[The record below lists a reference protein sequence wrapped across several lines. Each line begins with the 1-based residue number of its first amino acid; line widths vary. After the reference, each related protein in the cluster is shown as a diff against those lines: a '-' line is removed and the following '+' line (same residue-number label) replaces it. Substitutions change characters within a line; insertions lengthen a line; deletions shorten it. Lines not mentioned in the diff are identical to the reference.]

1 MSAPVVGGGGRKRG
15 AAGAAGLARR
25 SKART
30 GAGDGGAGGEAS
42 SSGDVTGNAV
52 GADLS
57 DEDEARGLPDANG
70 AQLDQAADTRGGRR
84 GGGASA
90 QHDAARRPQG
100 PAAGGEAMEGPAAGR
115 GTRGSPGP
123 PRNRWR
129 DEHFTALVRQV
140 TEVQPLARGVRSD
153 EKRRRWE
160 LVCSR
165 LQAMEMF
172 RCEVSVSSAKQQLKK
187 TLKWARADIL
197 GRDNAAADAE
207 GDGERSDLQRA
218 HRALLRLIDEGKEPD
233 TEEDGPLAQPS
244 QRGRQPNQP
253 HDTTHVDNVV
263 DSLRA
268 AIGNTPRAAADTA
281 LHGDLLSLLRE
292 GLAQLREERRV
303 LMDMNQKLTTAM
315 IQGLQHLSPGS
326 AAR

>member
-1 MSAPVVGGGGRKRG
+1 MSAHVAGGGGRKRG
-15 AAGAAGLARR
+15 AAGAAGVARR

-30 GAGDGGAGGEAS
+30 GAGDGEAGGEAS

-52 GADLS
+52 GAADLS
-57 DEDEARGLPDANG
+57 DEDEARGLLDANG

-90 QHDAARRPQG
+90 PHDAARRPQG
-100 PAAGGEAMEGPAAGR
+100 PAAGGEATEGPAGR

-140 TEVQPLARGVRSD
+140 TQVQPIARGVRSD

-197 GRDNAAADAE
+197 RRDNAATGAE

-218 HRALLRLIDEGKEPD
+218 HQALLRWIDEGKEPE
-233 TEEDGPLAQPS
+233 TEEDGA
-244 QRGRQPNQP
+244 QPNQP
-253 HDTTHVDNVV
+253 HDTTHVDHVV

-268 AIGNTPRAAADTA
+268 AIGATPRAAADTA
-281 LHGDLLSLLRE
+281 LHGDFLSLLRE
-292 GLAQLREERRV
+292 GLIQLREERRV

-315 IQGLQHLSPGS
+315 IQGLQHLAPGS
-326 AAR
+326 DAR